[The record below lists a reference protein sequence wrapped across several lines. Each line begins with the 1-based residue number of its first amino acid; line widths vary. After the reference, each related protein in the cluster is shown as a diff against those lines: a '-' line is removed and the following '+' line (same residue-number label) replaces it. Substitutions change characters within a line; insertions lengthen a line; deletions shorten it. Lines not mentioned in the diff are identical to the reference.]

1 MKCRCRIAM
10 EGNRKGLFIQQSQL
24 LESGAK
30 NMCTNVAL
38 DNYSSFN
45 SKIKAGCSDTL
56 NFP

>member
-1 MKCRCRIAM
+1 M

-30 NMCTNVAL
+30 NMSTNVAL

-45 SKIKAGCSDTL
+45 SKIKAGCSDNL